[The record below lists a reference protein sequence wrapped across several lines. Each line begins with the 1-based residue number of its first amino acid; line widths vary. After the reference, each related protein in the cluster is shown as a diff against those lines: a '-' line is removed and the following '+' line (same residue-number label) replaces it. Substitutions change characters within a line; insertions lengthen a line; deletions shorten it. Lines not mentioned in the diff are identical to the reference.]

1 MYCNVTFIYFQLL
14 TVSYAFLG
22 AEEGLYSLELSKN
35 TDPIME
41 QVTMTTT
48 LYYVES
54 IWLGLPESL
63 SLDIH
68 LQ

>member
-1 MYCNVTFIYFQLL
+1 MLLLHYFHSH

-35 TDPIME
+35 TDPVME
-41 QVTMTTT
+41 KVTMTTK

-54 IWLGLPESL
+54 NWLGLSDGM
-63 SLDIH
+63 SLDTH
-68 LQ
+68 L